1 MLLLLLMLMLEL
13 LAERIAP
20 QRLELVRLHQKLVI
34 ELAIV
39 HSILVEVPSTM
50 ETSRRVDV
58 KTTVMVRKKKKK
70 EKGKEIE

>member
-1 MLLLLLMLMLEL
+1 MLVL
-13 LAERIAP
+13 LAERKAP

-50 ETSRRVDV
+50 EMSRRVDV
-58 KTTVMVRKKKKK
+58 KTTVMVRKKKEEK
-70 EKGKEIE
+70 EKEIE

>member
-1 MLLLLLMLMLEL
+1 MLLLLLLMLVL

-50 ETSRRVDV
+50 ETSRRVDA
-58 KTTVMVRKKKKK
+58 KTTVRVRAMVRKKK
-70 EKGKEIE
+70 EIE

>member
-1 MLLLLLMLMLEL
+1 ML

-58 KTTVMVRKKKKK
+58 KTTVMVRKKKEEK
-70 EKGKEIE
+70 EKEIE